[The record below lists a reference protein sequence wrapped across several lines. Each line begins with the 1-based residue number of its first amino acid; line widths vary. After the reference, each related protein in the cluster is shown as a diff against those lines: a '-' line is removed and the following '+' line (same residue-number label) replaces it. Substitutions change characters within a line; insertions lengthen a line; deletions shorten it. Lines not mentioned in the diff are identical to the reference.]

1 MIQNSIKNILPEKIF
16 LEFSHEGYV
25 GLDVTR
31 TEIFS
36 RAIQLIKN
44 NPFFGIGAGSF
55 PEIFNSQTG
64 FWKGHTHN
72 LLLELAISYGL
83 PATIV
88 IFITFSFIVILS
100 GKIIFFQK
108 RLDIISP
115 IDKALW
121 TSLFFFLISQL
132 ADIQYF
138 DGKISTVMWILMAA
152 LKKIIESSN
161 KPILKK

>member
-1 MIQNSIKNILPEKIF
+1 MPLYRGGSFVFLLFLQLASPLFQQSVNLSQALWLCRTLPCES
-16 LEFSHEGYV
+16 L
-25 GLDVTR
+25 
-31 TEIFS
+31 
-36 RAIQLIKN
+36 A
-44 NPFFGIGAGSF
+44 SF
-55 PEIFNSQTG
+55 PEIFNYQTG

-88 IFITFSFIVILS
+88 LLTTFCSIIIIS
-100 GKIIFFQK
+100 AKIIFLQK
-108 RLDIISP
+108 RLDIISQ

-138 DGKISTVMWILMAA
+138 DGKISTIMWIFMAA

-161 KPILKK
+161 KPILKS